1 MLHTCYSL
9 LQFRQRCDD
18 HSTYKCKQFY
28 ITCLSTHYPDVFL
41 QKPDGRYFS
50 HACRQHSSRASS
62 RAGSSLASSGHSKF
76 NPLSSRGSRSF
87 LGSKSNFTSSRKNL
101 ASDSM
106 RFQKPTA
113 VVSPSLSLPPPY
125 LHAHE
130 HKYKQG
136 EIFFSLVPRGVPSH
150 ICCFQTIQ
158 LGPENEAILHWYFD
172 GSAFRATCFHL
183 CSYKRLLACK
193 V

>member
-1 MLHTCYSL
+1 MCFCRNLTGG
-9 LQFRQRCDD
+9 
-18 HSTYKCKQFY
+18 T
-28 ITCLSTHYPDVFL
+28 
-41 QKPDGRYFS
+41 FS
-50 HACRQHSSRASS
+50 HACRQHSSRTSS

-106 RFQKPTA
+106 RFQKPA
-113 VVSPSLSLPPPY
+113 AMVSPSLSLPPPY

-136 EIFFSLVPRGVPSH
+136 EIFFSVITAGVPSH

-158 LGPENEAILHWYFD
+158 LGPENEAILHWCFD
-172 GSAFRATCFHL
+172 GNAFRAKALNIGCLPIFIYVVINV
-183 CSYKRLLACK
+183 SLACK